1 MQQNNK
7 GQSRMQVNNTT
18 MEIILTFVV
27 EQLNTL
33 SVRGERGFNKLN
45 LVQKVNEAH
54 KHRRNE
60 EGDQGEPWA
69 PPIRSKKGAKS
80 FIIGPF
86 WGMVIHEN
94 TCCKT

>member
-33 SVRGERGFNKLN
+33 SVRDERGFNKLN

-54 KHRRNE
+54 KR
-60 EGDQGEPWA
+60 
-69 PPIRSKKGAKS
+69 
-80 FIIGPF
+80 
-86 WGMVIHEN
+86 
-94 TCCKT
+94 

>member
-54 KHRRNE
+54 KHRCNE
-60 EGDQGEPWA
+60 EGDQGEP
-69 PPIRSKKGAKS
+69 KLGK
-80 FIIGPF
+80 
-86 WGMVIHEN
+86 
-94 TCCKT
+94 